1 MVDWDILYFM
11 CSELIIMLSDPLI
24 QQAIGAVTIDSTS
37 INADDKATEILWLD
51 FKVSERSKKGGK
63 WKRYCS
69 DIE

>member
-1 MVDWDILYFM
+1 M

-24 QQAIGAVTIDSTS
+24 QQAIGAVIIDSTS
-37 INADDKATEILWLD
+37 INADGKATEILWLD
-51 FKVSERSKKGGK
+51 FKVSERSKKVGK